1 MGRVWCSCDP
11 AAVLGRIVWL
21 SLLRLG
27 RRSSAGG
34 AESRGGP
41 GREFDFPD
49 FYGRNWSAFWDAVS
63 GLVFIPE
70 HVRFM
75 GWELLAER
83 VPGGAMMLTHS
94 LDHYRDLY
102 RPGLRVEYL

>member
-1 MGRVWCSCDP
+1 MVTIDVASVANEDELHR
-11 AAVLGRIVWL
+11 
-21 SLLRLG
+21 LLQ
-27 RRSSAGG
+27 
-34 AESRGGP
+34 
-41 GREFDFPD
+41 REFDFPD
-49 FYGRNWSAFWDAVS
+49 FYGRNWNAFWDAVS

-83 VPGGAMMLTHS
+83 VPGGATMLTDC
-94 LDHYRDLY
+94 LDRYRDLY

>member
-1 MGRVWCSCDP
+1 MVTIDVASVVDEDELHR
-11 AAVLGRIVWL
+11 
-21 SLLRLG
+21 LLQ
-27 RRSSAGG
+27 
-34 AESRGGP
+34 
-41 GREFDFPD
+41 REFDFPD

-70 HVRFM
+70 HVRFT

-83 VPGGAMMLTHS
+83 VPDGAMMLRDC
-94 LDHYRDLY
+94 LDRYRDLY

>member
-1 MGRVWCSCDP
+1 MTIDVASVVDEDELQR
-11 AAVLGRIVWL
+11 
-21 SLLRLG
+21 LLQ
-27 RRSSAGG
+27 
-34 AESRGGP
+34 
-41 GREFDFPD
+41 REFDFPD

-70 HVRFM
+70 HVRFT

-83 VPGGAMMLTHS
+83 VSDGAMMLRDC
-94 LDHYRDLY
+94 LDRYRDLY

>member
-1 MGRVWCSCDP
+1 MVTIEVASVANEDELHR
-11 AAVLGRIVWL
+11 
-21 SLLRLG
+21 LLQ
-27 RRSSAGG
+27 
-34 AESRGGP
+34 
-41 GREFDFPD
+41 REFDFPD
-49 FYGRNWSAFWDAVS
+49 FYGRNWNAFWDAVS

-83 VPGGAMMLTHS
+83 VPGGATMLTDC
-94 LDHYRDLY
+94 LDRYRDLY